1 MTGRHLRRVVD
12 TNGMCTRWLHMYQ
25 GPGHTGTL
33 SIPLVSWSFYSLPTW
48 SCCTFLH
55 LYQIIC
61 NEILLSV
68 IIHDYRR
75 ISDALQPALTPKIED
90 FMSRVSSIILLF
102 ILDYS
107 KTSNIQQYKWTLL
120 KVLWSTI
127 IWKEERKFRCVIL
140 AWILALILMIKN
152 LLLFSISIDFYCL
165 LAIGRTIFQ

>member
-1 MTGRHLRRVVD
+1 
-12 TNGMCTRWLHMYQ
+12 MYQ

>member
-68 IIHDYRR
+68 IMHDYRR

-102 ILDYS
+102 MLDYS
-107 KTSNIQQYKWTLL
+107 KTSNMQQYKMNIAEGFMIQNHL
-120 KVLWSTI
+120 KW
-127 IWKEERKFRCVIL
+127 ERKFRCVMS
-140 AWILALILMIKN
+140 AWILTLILMIKKITFVFHFYQLF
-152 LLLFSISIDFYCL
+152 LL
-165 LAIGRTIFQ
+165 IGN